1 LFTLFVKSATISER
15 RLGAVAIPLPRHVPV
30 GRPGVNKMASSPLN
44 DVQRANFVILSLIR
58 DAARDD
64 AGTAC
69 CRFGLTLAQLKAISE
84 LPPEDVISIVMG
96 MGNEALFFP
105 RDDLDRLLKL
115 PRSVSAVVAS
125 ATARSMSTSAQR
137 ASPV

>member
-1 LFTLFVKSATISER
+1 
-15 RLGAVAIPLPRHVPV
+15 
-30 GRPGVNKMASSPLN
+30 MASSPLN

-64 AGTAC
+64 PGTAC

>member
-1 LFTLFVKSATISER
+1 
-15 RLGAVAIPLPRHVPV
+15 
-30 GRPGVNKMASSPLN
+30 MASSPLN
-44 DVQRANFVILSLIR
+44 DVQRANFIILSLIR

-69 CRFGLTLAQLKAISE
+69 CRFGLSLVQLKAISE
-84 LPPEDVISIVMG
+84 LPPDEVMAIVAG

-115 PRSVSAVVAS
+115 PRSVSAVLAS
-125 ATARSMSTSAQR
+125 ATRRAPARATS
-137 ASPV
+137 

>member
-1 LFTLFVKSATISER
+1 MT
-15 RLGAVAIPLPRHVPV
+15 
-30 GRPGVNKMASSPLN
+30 SSPLS

-64 AGTAC
+64 PGTAC

-84 LPPEDVISIVMG
+84 LPPEDVVSIVTG

-125 ATARSMSTSAQR
+125 ATARPVSTSAQR
-137 ASPV
+137 VSPV

>member
-1 LFTLFVKSATISER
+1 
-15 RLGAVAIPLPRHVPV
+15 
-30 GRPGVNKMASSPLN
+30 MASSPLN

-84 LPPEDVISIVMG
+84 LPPDDVISIVTG
-96 MGNEALFFP
+96 MGNEALF
-105 RDDLDRLLKL
+105 L
-115 PRSVSAVVAS
+115 STSTACS
-125 ATARSMSTSAQR
+125 SCHARSPRWSLLR
-137 ASPV
+137 RLVR

>member
-1 LFTLFVKSATISER
+1 
-15 RLGAVAIPLPRHVPV
+15 
-30 GRPGVNKMASSPLN
+30 MASSPLS

-64 AGTAC
+64 PGTAC

-84 LPPEDVISIVMG
+84 LAPEDVISIVTG

-115 PRSVSAVVAS
+115 PRSVSAVIAS
-125 ATARSMSTSAQR
+125 ATARAVSASAQR

>member
-1 LFTLFVKSATISER
+1 
-15 RLGAVAIPLPRHVPV
+15 
-30 GRPGVNKMASSPLN
+30 MASSPLN

-64 AGTAC
+64 PGTAC

-84 LPPEDVISIVMG
+84 LPPEDVISISTG
-96 MGNEALFFP
+96 MGNEALCFP

-125 ATARSMSTSAQR
+125 ATARAVSTSAQR